1 MSHSITEISDGLTLE
16 VDDAPVATIRD
27 RQGNRDL
34 IWEIRGPKDLE
45 TSRRMVMGLLD
56 LLVHY
61 DALNKAPI
69 AHEVKSI
76 RKDAKSIKLGDR

>member
-1 MSHSITEISDGLTLE
+1 MTHTISEVGSDLTLE

-34 IWEIRGPKDLE
+34 IWDIRGPKDLE
-45 TSRRMVMGLLD
+45 TSRRMIMGLLD

-61 DALNKAPI
+61 DALCKAPI
-69 AHEVKSI
+69 VHEIKSI
-76 RKDAKSIKLGDR
+76 RKAGKSIKLGD